1 MYVPVPISF
10 WNTMIFCQKSE
21 KNATTF
27 IMWSLDSLCLNL
39 CLLNI
44 PFPSCSYQM
53 CDFLYQGWQL
63 GVKPQSQ
70 LRLCLNGT
78 NRTTRGCFMLFTV
91 LGIWTAQSSMLLY
104 FKQHFQHLEL
114 MSYFWCHL
122 VILIGTTRNAL
133 GWSCWGKETFLMR
146 STQMPSL
153 GLDQRPPT
161 LRLNWH
167 TVCSGTCQ
175 ICCFNILLHN
185 ICIICGQ
192 PDKILSNGYASVFIW
207 TDQLFSLESYIFF
220 DILMG

>member
-27 IMWSLDSLCLNL
+27 IMWSLDSLCLIL

-63 GVKPQSQ
+63 GAKPQSQ

-91 LGIWTAQSSMLLY
+91 LGIWTAQSSMFLY
-104 FKQHFQHLEL
+104 FKQHFQHVEL

-146 STQMPSL
+146 STPMPSL
-153 GLDQRPPT
+153 VLDQRPPT

-167 TVCSGTCQ
+167 TVCSVTCQ
-175 ICCFNILLHN
+175 IF
-185 ICIICGQ
+185 
-192 PDKILSNGYASVFIW
+192 SVA
-207 TDQLFSLESYIFF
+207 QLFQYSTS
-220 DILMG
+220 

>member
-10 WNTMIFCQKSE
+10 WNTMIFCQNSE

-27 IMWSLDSLCLNL
+27 IMWSLDSLCLIL

-63 GVKPQSQ
+63 GAKPQSQ

-114 MSYFWCHL
+114 ESYFWCHL
-122 VILIGTTRNAL
+122 VIMVGTTRNAL

-146 STQMPSL
+146 STPMPSL
-153 GLDQRPPT
+153 VLDQRPPT

-167 TVCSGTCQ
+167 TVCSVTCQ
-175 ICCFNILLHN
+175 FFSVAQLFQYSTSHLHN
-185 ICIICGQ
+185 MW
-192 PDKILSNGYASVFIW
+192 PTW
-207 TDQLFSLESYIFF
+207 
-220 DILMG
+220 